1 MNKARV
7 KKDLGKLKAGTML
20 HYLNGVFVHQE
31 HSFFPEDIYFDQVHF
46 EVIEEETIF
55 DDIVAPSSLHSF
67 GAL

>member
-20 HYLNGVFVHQE
+20 HFLNGVFVHQE
-31 HSFFPEDIYFDQVHF
+31 HSFLAEDIYFDTTHF
-46 EVIEEETIF
+46 ELIEEETIF
-55 DDIVAPSSLHSF
+55 DEIFAPSSHRAF